1 MRSQEGLDA
10 CSLYA
15 ASDLFFVIKG
25 RRYEQMYGSNI
36 NCLLIMPEE
45 RFYSYLRVYAKGRI
59 QILMISYYRMDFS
72 FN

>member
-1 MRSQEGLDA
+1 
-10 CSLYA
+10 
-15 ASDLFFVIKG
+15 
-25 RRYEQMYGSNI
+25 MYGSNV

-59 QILMISYYRMDFS
+59 QILMISYYRMVFS